1 MEGNARDHGRRG
13 EAVEPLSDRVRMRTA
28 PAGQLLV
35 HLMACSILWSFER
48 KLQIKPG
55 RRVAVVNAPPG
66 SVLTTM
72 FGEFEPARA
81 DAVIGF
87 VA

>member
-1 MEGNARDHGRRG
+1 
-13 EAVEPLSDRVRMRTA
+13 
-28 PAGQLLV
+28 
-35 HLMACSILWSFER
+35 MACSILWSFER